1 MSFDLFPCHKTI
13 SFLHA
18 LRAYKSR
25 HSATLSILSNITLL
39 SFSFQKKGLPRQR
52 RWLELGST
60 SWTYQ
65 CIPPSMHQP
74 KAIGDLFSRR
84 SNFSVIV
91 GTSSSTGLLV

>member
-1 MSFDLFPCHKTI
+1 MPFDLFPCHKTV

-52 RWLELGST
+52 RWL
-60 SWTYQ
+60 
-65 CIPPSMHQP
+65 
-74 KAIGDLFSRR
+74 
-84 SNFSVIV
+84 
-91 GTSSSTGLLV
+91 